1 MSKNTPTRILIA
13 DDDDLVRELF
23 AAFLKSEAAI
33 EVVTVPTLDAA
44 IQTVGDQGS
53 FDLVMLDYLMQG
65 MNGLEGLI
73 RMIEANG
80 RRPVALIS
88 GNASIAVAEEAMR
101 LGAAGFVPKTM
112 PWRSIVTAV
121 KFMAAGEVYAPFA
134 FAQNMQQSPAPRLSQ
149 REKEVLRGL
158 CEGKSNDEIASDL
171 ELQEVTVKLH
181 VKTLSR
187 KLNAR
192 NRIHAAML
200 AWEMKL
206 I

>member
-23 AAFLKSEAAI
+23 AAFLKSETAI
-33 EVVTVPTLDAA
+33 EVVTVPTLDDA
-44 IQTVGDQGS
+44 IQTVNDQGS
-53 FDLVMLDYLMQG
+53 FDLVMLDYHMPV
-65 MNGLEGLI
+65 MNGLDGLS
-73 RMIEANG
+73 RMIEANE

-88 GNASIAVAEEAMR
+88 GNASVAVAEEAMR

-112 PWRSIVTAV
+112 VWRSIVTAV
-121 KFMAAGEVYAPFA
+121 KFMAAGEVYSPLSSANNTLQA
-134 FAQNMQQSPAPRLSQ
+134 PAPRLSQ
-149 REKEVLRGL
+149 REKDVLRGL
-158 CEGKSNDEIASDL
+158 CEGKSNDEIAVDL

-200 AWEMKL
+200 AWEMNL